1 MSKQFVKFLMA
12 TYKTKLVYAISY
24 KHRQKNKPLHIL
36 RGVWANRQKTYNS
49 DGKYIFVCV
58 NRIKYD

>member
-1 MSKQFVKFLMA
+1 MA
-12 TYKTKLVYAISY
+12 TYITKLVYAISY
-24 KHRQKNKPLHIL
+24 KYRQKNKPLHIL

-49 DGKYIFVCV
+49 DGKYIFACV